1 MITGVHAMMYSPKAE
16 AIRAFFR
23 DVLEFPHVDAGHGWL
38 LFRGPAIELA
48 SHPSEGAE
56 SSWALSLMCDDLEA
70 TLTQLA
76 AKGVSHG
83 EVKDTGW
90 GKTSSIRLPDG
101 SDLMIYQPLYP
112 TAI

>member
-23 DVLEFPHVDAGHGWL
+23 DVLELPHVDAGHGWL
-38 LFRGPAIELA
+38 LFRGPPLELA
-48 SHPSEGAE
+48 AHPSEGAE
-56 SSWALSLMCDDLEA
+56 SSWAFSLMCDDLDA
-70 TLTQLA
+70 TLKELA
-76 AKGVSHG
+76 AKGVGHG
-83 EVKDTGW
+83 EVKDAGW
-90 GKTSSIRLPDG
+90 GKISSITLPDG

>member
-1 MITGVHAMMYSPKAE
+1 MITGVHAMMYSPKAA

-38 LFRGPAIELA
+38 LFRGPAVELA
-48 SHPSEGAE
+48 SHPSEGDS
-56 SSWALSLMCDDLEA
+56 SSWALSLMCDDLDA
-70 TLTQLA
+70 TLSELK

-83 EVKDTGW
+83 EIKDAGW
-90 GKTSSIRLPDG
+90 GRTSTIGLPDG

>member
-48 SHPSEGAE
+48 SHPS
-56 SSWALSLMCDDLEA
+56 
-70 TLTQLA
+70 
-76 AKGVSHG
+76 
-83 EVKDTGW
+83 
-90 GKTSSIRLPDG
+90 
-101 SDLMIYQPLYP
+101 
-112 TAI
+112 

>member
-48 SHPSEGAE
+48 SHPSEGGE
-56 SSWALSLMCDDLEA
+56 SSWALSLMCDDLDA
-70 TLTQLA
+70 TLKQLA
-76 AKGVSHG
+76 AKGVRYRRRQGRGFSG
-83 EVKDTGW
+83 RSALSPCFGY
-90 GKTSSIRLPDG
+90 G
-101 SDLMIYQPLYP
+101 SGR
-112 TAI
+112 